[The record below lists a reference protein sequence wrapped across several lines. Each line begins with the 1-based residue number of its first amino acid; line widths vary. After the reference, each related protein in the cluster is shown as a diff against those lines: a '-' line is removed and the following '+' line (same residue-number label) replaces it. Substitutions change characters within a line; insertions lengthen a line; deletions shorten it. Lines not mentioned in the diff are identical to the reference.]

1 MSNPLKQ
8 PALCLASQVL
18 PEHIQDSLVRSF
30 CKPLQ
35 DQFSG
40 PLTDQF
46 LELLLRGMEM
56 AFALSKSYRKNIEGF
71 QATYVFKTRD
81 GTVGVSALFEN
92 GRMSVDPK
100 ARPSCDT
107 LVTYK
112 DANALFCYLLAK
124 EPDTLDAILAASVE
138 VEGNLNNVYRYGFL
152 ARDLMRRMG
161 VA

>member
-1 MSNPLKQ
+1 MSNPLRQ
-8 PALCLASQVL
+8 PTLRLASHIL
-18 PEHIQDSLVRSF
+18 PESIQDSLVRSF

-35 DQFSG
+35 DQFRG
-40 PLTDQF
+40 TMTDQF
-46 LELLLRGMEM
+46 LELLLRGMEI
-56 AFALSKSYRKNIEGF
+56 AFALSKSYRKNIEGY

-81 GTVGVSALFEN
+81 GTVGVTVLFDN
-92 GRMSVDPK
+92 GKMSVDSE

-112 DANALFCYLLAK
+112 NASALFGYLLAK

-152 ARDLMRRMG
+152 ARDLMRRIG
-161 VA
+161 VT

>member
-8 PALCLASQVL
+8 PALRLASQVL
-18 PEHIQDSLVRSF
+18 PESIQDSLVRSF
-30 CKPLQ
+30 CKPLR

-46 LELLLRGMEM
+46 LELLLRGMEI

-81 GTVGVSALFEN
+81 GTVGVSALFDN
-92 GRMSVDPK
+92 GKMSVDSK

-138 VEGNLNNVYRYGFL
+138 VEGNLSNVYRYGFL